1 MFIWGGEM
9 KKYTIELN
17 DELSVIYEDI
27 AKMNK
32 RTVEDC
38 LAIVNEK
45 NVEECLPIILE
56 RVIHTMLNQPGEHRD
71 E

>member
-1 MFIWGGEM
+1 MLGSAFM
-9 KKYTIELN
+9 VKYEIELS

-27 AKMNK
+27 AEM
-32 RTVEDC
+32 
-38 LAIVNEK
+38 NEK
-45 NVEECLPIILE
+45 SVEESLSIILE

>member
-1 MFIWGGEM
+1 MTLYISGCVM
-9 KKYTIELN
+9 ICKKGMGLHPKDT
-17 DELSVIYEDI
+17 
-27 AKMNK
+27 
-32 RTVEDC
+32 C
-38 LAIVNEK
+38 IVNEK